1 MNTKRIKIL
10 AIEIFKTIDKL
21 LVKLFMKGMFIRKI
35 NPRIRRNNIIAK
47 NGNTTTY
54 GDKYVT
60 TPGHRAWN
68 SPKQTSKI

>member
-10 AIEIFKTIDKL
+10 ATEIFKTIDKL

-35 NPRIRRNNIIAK
+35 NPRIRWNNIIVK
-47 NGNTTTY
+47 NFNTTTN

-60 TPGHRAWN
+60 TPGHR
-68 SPKQTSKI
+68 T

>member
-60 TPGHRAWN
+60 TPGHR
-68 SPKQTSKI
+68 T